1 MKPSKNTFK
10 LIPMFITVIMIS
22 AFVTA
27 VFAADQTAQPEQV
40 IKITAKKFEYS
51 PNEIRIKKG
60 VPVVLEFT
68 SLDRVHGF
76 TVPDMGGVRAT
87 IEPGKVTQVR
97 IVAPK
102 TGTYEFHCD
111 LFCGDG
117 HEGMTGKIIVEE

>member
-1 MKPSKNTFK
+1 MKYFQGATSLF
-10 LIPMFITVIMIS
+10 LSVAMMFMAS
-22 AFVTA
+22 LFVDGA
-27 VFAADQTAQPEQV
+27 RAADQPGQAERV
-40 IKITAKKFEYS
+40 IKVTAKKFEYS

-76 TVPDMGGVRAT
+76 TVPDLGGIRAT
-87 IEPGKVTQVR
+87 IEPGKVTQVH
-97 IVAPK
+97 IMAPK
-102 TGTYEFHCD
+102 AGTYEFHCD

>member
-1 MKPSKNTFK
+1 MKRSQCVPVLFLSVTMMFMTGS
-10 LIPMFITVIMIS
+10 LISSAPAAEQPAQTVR
-22 AFVTA
+22 
-27 VFAADQTAQPEQV
+27 V

-60 VPVVLEFT
+60 VPVILEFT

-76 TVPDMGGVRAT
+76 TVPDLGGIRAT
-87 IEPGKVTQVR
+87 IEPGKVTQLR
-97 IVAPK
+97 IMAPK
-102 TGTYEFHCD
+102 AGTYDFHCD

>member
-1 MKPSKNTFK
+1 MNISKG
-10 LIPMFITVIMIS
+10 VIMLLSTFLVLAFALGAS
-22 AFVTA
+22 AA
-27 VFAADQTAQPEQV
+27 EQMGQSEQV
-40 IKITAKKFEYS
+40 IKISAKKFEYS

-76 TVPDMGGVRAT
+76 SVPDLGGVRAT

-102 TGTYEFHCD
+102 AGTYEFHCD

>member
-1 MKPSKNTFK
+1 
-10 LIPMFITVIMIS
+10 MIFMLSLFVDS
-22 AFVTA
+22 ARA
-27 VFAADQTAQPEQV
+27 VDQPGQTERV

-76 TVPDMGGVRAT
+76 TVPDLGGIRAT
-87 IEPGKVTQVR
+87 IEPGKVTQVH
-97 IVAPK
+97 IMAPK
-102 TGTYEFHCD
+102 AGTYEFHCD